1 MITLTDSIDLGAY
14 IDLDLLLGL
23 FSIGLLIIIILKIRN
38 HLLNK
43 RVTATSPYL
52 KKIKEINKATDFK
65 PISRTHES
73 KTYRLNSKR
82 SYDNFNSHRGLD
94 EFIRDDL
101 RYYQRLVS
109 DLEHNIET
117 LKEYNKQI
125 KAIPLTSDE
134 SITKSNRMSLKSY
147 QKRELKLGSK
157 ELKHPTTGYT
167 IKIRWEYTSPAG
179 RNHYSSFKDFYYAD
193 IRTVV
198 NQYTVKNS
206 VSSYPIEKTSN
217 THSRP
222 KPQQQPSQRIYTND
236 DIEDID

>member
-1 MITLTDSIDLGAY
+1 MITLTNPIDLGAY

-73 KTYRLNSKR
+73 KTYHLNSKR

-134 SITKSNRMSLKSY
+134 SITKSNRFFLKY
-147 QKRELKLGSK
+147 NKKRKKKKKKKKKKSQR
-157 ELKHPTTGYT
+157 KH
-167 IKIRWEYTSPAG
+167 
-179 RNHYSSFKDFYYAD
+179 
-193 IRTVV
+193 
-198 NQYTVKNS
+198 KNS
-206 VSSYPIEKTSN
+206 KKKRKDKKTES
-217 THSRP
+217 
-222 KPQQQPSQRIYTND
+222 K
-236 DIEDID
+236 